1 MKGGA
6 ASNLLFAMGASLAE
20 ATAPRRQHP
29 RFATE
34 PFGGRAHYTER
45 MPLRSGHLFL
55 VPAAPMAEAEGPPHD
70 RRTDDELMLLARGG
84 VEEAFDVL
92 VRRHQAR
99 VLRMAGRL
107 LGRGALAPDVAQ
119 NAFLEIYRGL
129 DRYQPQGKFSAYLFR
144 VLLNQC
150 RTAARSAR
158 RAGVL
163 VGDLPATS
171 GDRSGESLIL
181 ARERE
186 REVEAALRR
195 LSEKLRTVVVLRH
208 SAGLSYDEIAETLDL
223 PLGTVKRRLFDAM
236 EKLRR
241 MLEDP

>member
-1 MKGGA
+1 
-6 ASNLLFAMGASLAE
+6 
-20 ATAPRRQHP
+20 
-29 RFATE
+29 
-34 PFGGRAHYTER
+34 
-45 MPLRSGHLFL
+45 
-55 VPAAPMAEAEGPPHD
+55 MAESEGATD
-70 RRTDDELMLLARGG
+70 DSRTDDELVLLARAGID
-84 VEEAFDVL
+84 EAFDVL

-107 LGRGALAPDVAQ
+107 LGRSALAPDVAQ

-129 DRYQPQGKFSAYLFR
+129 ARYQPQGKFPAYLFR

-150 RTAARSAR
+150 RVAARSAR
-158 RAGVL
+158 RAGV
-163 VGDLPATS
+163 VTDDLPATP

-181 ARERE
+181 ARERQ
-186 REVEAALRR
+186 REVEAALAR
-195 LSEKLRTVVVLRH
+195 LSEKLRAVVVLRH
-208 SAGLSYDEIAETLDL
+208 SAGLSYDEIAEALDL